1 MTRRSE
7 YLEVQGKGR
16 KLHTKSF
23 LLFVS
28 EGRAGEPARLGIT
41 ASKKVGGPVL
51 PNRVK
56 QLVREVYRLHK
67 LGFPSGKRVVVVAK
81 TEAVGLSL
89 SDVER
94 ELLGAFRKRS

>member
-1 MTRRSE
+1 
-7 YLEVQGKGR
+7 
-16 KLHTKSF
+16 
-23 LLFVS
+23 
-28 EGRAGEPARLGIT
+28 
-41 ASKKVGGPVL
+41 
-51 PNRVK
+51 
-56 QLVREVYRLHK
+56 VREVYRLHK